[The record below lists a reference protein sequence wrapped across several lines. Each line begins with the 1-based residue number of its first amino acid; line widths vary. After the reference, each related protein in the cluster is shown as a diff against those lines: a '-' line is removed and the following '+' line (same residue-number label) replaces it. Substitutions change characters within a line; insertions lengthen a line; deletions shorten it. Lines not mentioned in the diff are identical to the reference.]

1 MQSLTM
7 TERIMNRL
15 PFLPAPCLLA
25 LLLWPA
31 GGLLA
36 QGALEGQVRDAA
48 TGQPLAG
55 VQISLPQLGTG
66 GITDPEGLYRIAGI
80 PAGSRGVEIRLI
92 GYRTERRDVAIGD
105 GQTTRLDLLMAQEAI
120 ALEGVVAIGSRAQ
133 PRTVTESMV
142 PIDAIPP
149 SDFVDQG
156 ETDVA
161 DLLRTVVPSFNIN
174 PQAVGDAARIIRPA
188 NLRGLAPDHTLVLVN
203 GKRRHRAAVI
213 LWIGNGTS
221 DGAQGPDLSSIPAI
235 ALRQAEV
242 LRDGASAQYGSDAIA
257 GVMNFQLKND
267 RSGGALE
274 VRGGG
279 FADGGGESY
288 TVAGNIGLPL
298 GASGF
303 ANLSAEYG
311 NSDATS
317 RSVQRSDAALLTS
330 VGNTHVRNPAQIW
343 GAPKI
348 EDDVKLWGNFGHLL
362 DGGTQLYAHANYAS
376 ERVTGGFFYRNP
388 NTRAAVFSVDGGETL
403 LIGDAVDARDGVLD
417 GSAGCPIVRVNNG
430 LPDQAALGQVLGDP
444 DCFTFQKMFPGG
456 FTPQFGGDATDASVV
471 AGVKGQT
478 AGGLLW
484 DASAGYGSNE
494 VDFFIFNTVN
504 ASLGPDSP
512 DEFDPG
518 LYRQREFNANVDL
531 SYAASDMVNL
541 AGGAEWRD
549 EHFTIG
555 LGQEESWI
563 IGPYAAQGFSAGSN
577 GFPGFSPIA
586 AGDWH
591 RANYALYADVEALDP
606 RAGRWNLGGALRFED
621 FEDFGTTLNGKLAAR
636 FALAEGLALRG
647 SLSTGFRAPTPGQQN
662 AFNVST
668 QFNRELRDLVN
679 NGTIPS
685 TSRVAQLKGGVPLDA
700 EKSRNMALGVVV
712 GAGSLRLTADY
723 FHIRVSDRLALTQ
736 TFELTDAEK
745 AQLVAEGI
753 SSATNLQNFRFFTND
768 FRTRTRG
775 VDIVATYAPLSSAGT
790 ELSVAFNHTDTRV
803 TAHRPD
809 VVNATRLRQLQE
821 GLPGYRWVVTGK
833 HAVGGVRLLGRLSHH
848 GGWFDSRDD
857 LSYDGDYLVDLEASY
872 SPSESATVTLGGQN
886 ALNNYPQQNPNAVF
900 SGNRYGPSAPFGSN
914 GAFYYLRLGYRWR

>member
-1 MQSLTM
+1 MIR
-7 TERIMNRL
+7 RIL
-15 PFLPAPCLLA
+15 KHVPCLAA
-25 LLLWPA
+25 LVLGSA
-31 GGLLA
+31 GALSA
-36 QGALEGQVRDAA
+36 QGALEGHVRDAS
-48 TGQPLAG
+48 TGRALTG
-55 VQISLPQLGTG
+55 VQISLPQMGTG
-66 GITDPEGLYRIAGI
+66 GITDAEGNYRLEGI
-80 PAGSRGVEIRLI
+80 PAGAHGVEIRLI
-92 GYRTERRDVAIGD
+92 GYHTERRDVVIDD
-105 GQTTRLDLLMAQEAI
+105 GVTTQLDMLLAQEAI
-120 ALEGVVAIGSRAQ
+120 ALEGVVAIGTRAR

-156 ETDVA
+156 DTDVA
-161 DLLRTVVPSFNIN
+161 DLLRTVVPSYNIN
-174 PQAVGDAARIIRPA
+174 PQATGDAAKIIRPA

-203 GKRRHRAAVI
+203 GKRRHRAAAI

-257 GVMNFQLKND
+257 GVMNFQLRND
-267 RSGGALE
+267 RSGGAIE

-288 TVAGNIGLPL
+288 TVSGNVGLPL
-298 GASGF
+298 GAFGF

-330 VGNTHVRNPAQIW
+330 VGNTHVRDPAQIW
-343 GAPKI
+343 GSPKI
-348 EDDVKLWGNFGHLL
+348 EDDLKLWGNFGHLL
-362 DGGTQLYAHANYAS
+362 DGGTQLYAHTNYAR
-376 ERVTGGFFYRNP
+376 ERVTGGFFFRNP
-388 NTRAAVFSVDGGETL
+388 NTRAAVFSIDGGETL
-403 LIGDAVDARDGVLD
+403 LIGDALDAQDGVLD
-417 GSAGCPIVRVNNG
+417 GSAGCPTVRVNNG
-430 LPDQAALGQVLGDP
+430 LPDQAALTQVMADP
-444 DCFTFQKMFPGG
+444 NCFTFQKRFPGG
-456 FTPQFGGDATDASVV
+456 FTPQFGGDVTDASVV

-478 AGGLLW
+478 ASGLLW
-484 DASAGYGSNE
+484 DASASYGANE

-504 ASLGPDSP
+504 ASLGPATP

-518 LYRQREFNANVDL
+518 LYRQEEVNVNVDL
-531 SYAASDMVNL
+531 GYAASDMVNL

-555 LGQEESWI
+555 LGQEESWV

-591 RANYALYADVEALDP
+591 RANYAFYGDAEVLDP
-606 RAGRWNLGGALRFED
+606 AEGRWNLGGALRFEH
-621 FEDFGTTLNGKLAAR
+621 FEDFGATVNGKLAAR
-636 FALAEGLALRG
+636 YAFVEGLALRG

-685 TSRVAQLKGGVPLDA
+685 TSRVAQLRGGEPLDA
-700 EKSRNMALGVVV
+700 EKSRNLALGAVI
-712 GAGSLRLTADY
+712 GAGRFQLTADY
-723 FHIRVSDRLALTQ
+723 FHVRVSDRLALTQ
-736 TFELTDAEK
+736 TFELREAEK

-768 FRTRTRG
+768 FRTRTQG
-775 VDIVATYAPLSSAGT
+775 IDIVATWTPPSSSDT
-790 ELSVAFNHTDTRV
+790 ELSLAFNHTDTRV
-803 TAHRPD
+803 TRFDPD
-809 VVNATRLRQLQE
+809 VVNDTRIRQLEE
-821 GLPGYRWVVTGK
+821 GLPRYRWLVTGK
-833 HAVGGVRLLGRLSHH
+833 HALGGVRLLARLSYYD
-848 GGWFDSRDD
+848 GWFDSRDD
-857 LSYDGDYLVDLEASY
+857 TSYGGDHLVDLEASY
-872 SPSESATVTLGGQN
+872 SLNESATVTIGGQN
-886 ALNNYPQQNPNAVF
+886 ALNNYPQENPNAIF
-900 SGNRYGPSAPFGSN
+900 SGNRYGPNSPFGSN
-914 GAFYYLRLGYRWR
+914 GGFYYLRFGYRWE

>member
-1 MQSLTM
+1 
-7 TERIMNRL
+7 MNRFSL
-15 PFLPAPCLLA
+15 LSVPCLLVF
-25 LLLWPA
+25 LLWP
-31 GGLLA
+31 GGTLAA
-36 QGALEGQVRDAA
+36 QGALEGLVRDAA
-48 TGQPLAG
+48 TGRPLSG
-55 VQISLPQLGTG
+55 VQVSLPQLGTG
-66 GITDPEGLYRIAGI
+66 GITDSEGEYRIEGI
-80 PAGSRGVEIRLI
+80 PAGPRTVEIRLI
-92 GYRTERRDVAIGD
+92 GYHTERRDIAVND
-105 GQTTRLDLLMAQEAI
+105 GLTTRLDMLLAQEAI
-120 ALEGVVAIGSRAQ
+120 ALEGVVAIGTRAR

-142 PIDAIPP
+142 PIDAIPS
-149 SDFVDQG
+149 SDIIEQG
-156 ETDVA
+156 DTDVA

-174 PQAVGDAARIIRPA
+174 PQATGDAAKIIRPA

-203 GKRRHRAAVI
+203 GKRRHRAAAI
-213 LWIGNGTS
+213 LWIGNGVS

-267 RSGGALE
+267 RSGGAME

-298 GASGF
+298 GGFGF

-311 NSDATS
+311 GAGSTS

-343 GAPKI
+343 GSPEI
-348 EDDVKLWGNFGHLL
+348 EDDFKLWGNFGHLL
-362 DGGTQLYAHANYAS
+362 QGGTQLYAHANYAS
-376 ERVTGGFFYRNP
+376 ERVTGGFFFRNP
-388 NTRAAVFSVDGGETL
+388 NTRAAVFSIDGGETL
-403 LIGDAVDARDGVLD
+403 LIGDVVDARDGITD
-417 GSAGCPIVRVNNG
+417 GSAGCPAVRVTGG
-430 LPDQAALGQVLGDP
+430 LPDQAALAHVMADP
-444 DCFTFQKMFPGG
+444 NCFTFQKMFPGG
-456 FTPQFGGDATDASVV
+456 FTPQFGGDVSDAWLVT
-471 AGVKGQT
+471 GVKGQT

-484 DASAGYGSNE
+484 DASASYGSNE

-518 LYRQREFNANVDL
+518 LYRQEEFNVNLDL
-531 SYAASDMVNL
+531 SYAAGDMVNL

-591 RANYALYADVEALDP
+591 RANYALYADAEVLDP
-606 RAGRWNLGGALRFED
+606 RDGRWNLGGALRFEN
-621 FEDFGTTLNGKLAAR
+621 FEDFGATLNGKLAAR

-685 TSRVAQLKGGVPLDA
+685 TSRVAELRGGEALDA
-700 EKSRNMALGVVV
+700 EKSRNLALGVVV

-745 AQLVAEGI
+745 SQLVAEGI

-775 VDIVATYAPLSSAGT
+775 IDVVATYAPPSSGGT
-790 ELSVAFNHTDTRV
+790 EFSIAFNHTGTKV
-803 TAHRPD
+803 TAHRPEI
-809 VVNATRLRQLQE
+809 VNATRIRQLQE
-821 GLPGYRWVVTGK
+821 GLPRYRWLLTGK
-833 HAVGGVRLLGRLSHH
+833 HAVGDVRLLGRLSYY

-857 LSYDGDYLVDLEASY
+857 LSYDGNHLVDLEASY
-872 SPSESATVTLGGQN
+872 SVNESATVTIGGQN
-886 ALNNYPQQNPNAVF
+886 ALNHYPQQNPNAVF
-900 SGNRYGPSAPFGSN
+900 SGNRYGSNSPFGSN
-914 GAFYYLRLGYRWR
+914 GGFYYLKLGYTWR

>member
-1 MQSLTM
+1 MIR
-7 TERIMNRL
+7 RIL
-15 PFLPAPCLLA
+15 KHCLHVPALVLWSAGA
-25 LLLWPA
+25 LS
-31 GGLLA
+31 A
-36 QGALEGQVRDAA
+36 QGALEGHVRDAA

-55 VQISLPQLGTG
+55 VQISLPELGTG
-66 GITDPEGLYRIAGI
+66 GITDAEGHYRLEGI
-80 PAGSRGVEIRLI
+80 PAGTRGVEIRLI
-92 GYRTERRDVAIGD
+92 GYHTERREAVITEGL
-105 GQTTRLDLLMAQEAI
+105 TTHLDMVLAQEAI
-120 ALEGVVAIGSRAQ
+120 ALEGVVAIGTRAR

-156 ETDVA
+156 DTDVA
-161 DLLRTVVPSFNIN
+161 DLLRTVVPSYNIN
-174 PQAVGDAARIIRPA
+174 PQATGDAAKIIRPS

-203 GKRRHRAAVI
+203 GKRRHRAAAI
-213 LWIGNGTS
+213 LWIGNGVS

-257 GVMNFQLKND
+257 GVMNFQLRND

-288 TVAGNIGLPL
+288 TVSGNVGLPL
-298 GASGF
+298 GAFGF

-330 VGNTHVRNPAQIW
+330 VGNRHVRDPAQIW
-343 GAPKI
+343 GSPKI
-348 EDDVKLWGNFGHLL
+348 EDDLKLWGNFGHLL
-362 DGGTQLYAHANYAS
+362 HGGTQLYTHANYAR
-376 ERVTGGFFYRNP
+376 ERVTGGFFFRNP
-388 NTRAAVFSVDGGETL
+388 NTRAAVFSIDGGETL
-403 LIGDAVDARDGVLD
+403 LIGDALDAQDEVLD
-417 GSAGCPIVRVNNG
+417 GSAGCPIVRVNDG
-430 LPDQAALGQVLGDP
+430 LPDQAALAQVMADP
-444 DCFTFQKMFPGG
+444 NCFTFQKMFPGG
-456 FTPQFGGDATDASVV
+456 FTPQFGADVSDASVV

-484 DASAGYGSNE
+484 DASVGYGANE

-504 ASLGPDSP
+504 ASLGPETP

-518 LYRQREFNANVDL
+518 LYRQEEINVNVDL
-531 SYAASDMVNL
+531 GYAASDRVNL

-549 EHFTIG
+549 ERFTIG
-555 LGQEESWI
+555 LGQEESWV

-586 AGDWH
+586 AGAWQ
-591 RANYALYADVEALDP
+591 RANYAFYGDAEVMDP
-606 RAGRWNLGGALRFED
+606 GAGRWNLGGALRFEN
-621 FEDFGTTLNGKLAAR
+621 FEDFGATLNGKLAAR
-636 FALAEGLALRG
+636 YAFAEGLALRG

-685 TSRVAQLKGGVPLDA
+685 TSRVAQLAGGEPLDA
-700 EKSRNMALGVVV
+700 EKSRNLALGAVI
-712 GAGSLRLTADY
+712 GAGPFQLTADY
-723 FHIRVSDRLALTQ
+723 FHVRVSDRLALTQ
-736 TFELTDAEK
+736 SFELTEAQK

-768 FRTRTRG
+768 FRTRTQG
-775 VDIVATYAPLSSAGT
+775 IDIVATWTPASSSDT
-790 ELSVAFNHTDTRV
+790 ELSLAFNHTDTRV
-803 TAHRPD
+803 TRYDPD
-809 VVNATRLRQLQE
+809 VVNDTRIRQLQE
-821 GLPGYRWVVTGK
+821 GLPRYRWLITGK
-833 HAVGGVRLLGRLSHH
+833 HALGGVRLLARLSYYD
-848 GGWFDSRDD
+848 GWFDSRDD
-857 LSYDGDYLVDLEASY
+857 TAYAGNHLVDLEAAY
-872 SPSESATVTLGGQN
+872 SLSEAATVTIGGQN
-886 ALNNYPQQNPNAVF
+886 ALNNYPQENPNAVF
-900 SGNRYGPSAPFGSN
+900 SGNRYGPNSPFGSN
-914 GAFYYLRLGYRWR
+914 GGFYYLRFGYRWE